1 MGDRLLNKRVLCT
14 HAEQFM
20 GPAITELFRNEGA
33 HVVADASDLQP
44 EGACERAVEN
54 AGDVDVLIVNL
65 SHVPRS
71 APVSQITDDDISS
84 LLSTLVT
91 PLVRLCRAVARP
103 MIARRSG
110 KIVVMSSAA
119 PLRGMPNNAA
129 YCAARGAQN
138 AFVRAAG
145 LEFAPHNVQVNAIAQ
160 NYVNN
165 PTYFP
170 GDLIHTERFLKHVE
184 RNVPAQRIGEAWESA
199 ELALFLAS
207 DKSNFIVGQVLPL
220 AGGWATTTG

>member
-1 MGDRLLNKRVLCT
+1 
-14 HAEQFM
+14 
-20 GPAITELFRNEGA
+20 LFRQEGA

-91 PLVRLCRAVARP
+91 PLVRLCRAVALP

-110 KIVVMSSAA
+110 KVVVMSSAA

-170 GDLIHTERFLKHVE
+170 PDLIQTERFLKHVQ
-184 RNVPAQRIGEAWESA
+184 RNIPAQRIGESWESA

-207 DKSNFIVGQVLPL
+207 DKSNFIVGQVVPL

>member
-14 HAEQFM
+14 HADQFM
-20 GPAITELFRNEGA
+20 GPAIIELFRQEGA
-33 HVVADASDLQP
+33 HVVADVSDLQP

-71 APVSQITDDDISS
+71 APVSQITDDDIGS

-91 PLVRLCRAVARP
+91 PLVRLCRAVALP
-103 MIARRSG
+103 MIARKSG
-110 KIVVMSSAA
+110 KVVVMSSAA

-145 LEFAPHNVQVNAIAQ
+145 LELAPHSVQVNAIAQ

-170 GDLIHTERFLKHVE
+170 PDLIHTERFLKHVQ
-184 RNVPAQRIGEAWESA
+184 RNIPAQRIGEAWESA

-207 DKSNFIVGQVLPL
+207 DKSNFIVGQVVPL